1 MTGGGVAT
9 LYPEFTLH
17 GKNICADRIGNAC
30 TGESQIGSLK
40 ATNLILKSD
49 SSFLGRPCDHSC
61 PSVWRSFTEYVRY
74 EDGVYN
80 WDTGFDV
87 REVFKEFRHPGTAHP
102 QTRGYLSD
110 IENPEGGQ
118 KDKVER

>member
-49 SSFLGRPCDHSC
+49 LSFLGRPCDRSC
-61 PSVWRSFTEYVRY
+61 PAVWRSFTEYVRY
-74 EDGVYN
+74 EDEVYN
-80 WDTGFDV
+80 WDTGFNV
-87 REVFKEFRHPGTAHP
+87 REVFKGCGIEWKLREECVNPRCEHDVNKLERDFS
-102 QTRGYLSD
+102 LS
-110 IENPEGGQ
+110 G
-118 KDKVER
+118 